1 MSDGKVLRVVETVLT
16 VALWLFAVT
25 NIDTLLV
32 VAAFCVD
39 RDYRT
44 VEVFLGYYVGVI
56 VALTATIVG
65 AMFVA
70 GWLRSWSFLL
80 GVFPI
85 ALGVR
90 SLLNQRAS
98 GDGDEGVKRG
108 VDGSRLSRAGTGRT
122 ATVLATVIGLSGDNV
137 VVYIPFVLE
146 LSAGELRVVIVAYLL
161 GALLVFPVAVTI
173 ARRTVSA
180 GVPEW
185 VDRLLVPVTLV
196 LMGMYI
202 LVTGGLVL

>member
-1 MSDGKVLRVVETVLT
+1 METVLT

-196 LMGMYI
+196 LMGTYI

>member
-1 MSDGKVLRVVETVLT
+1 M
-16 VALWLFAVT
+16 
-25 NIDTLLV
+25 
-32 VAAFCVD
+32 
-39 RDYRT
+39 
-44 VEVFLGYYVGVI
+44 
-56 VALTATIVG
+56 
-65 AMFVA
+65 
-70 GWLRSWSFLL
+70 
-80 GVFPI
+80 
-85 ALGVR
+85 
-90 SLLNQRAS
+90 
-98 GDGDEGVKRG
+98 KRG

-196 LMGMYI
+196 LMGTYI

>member
-1 MSDGKVLRVVETVLT
+1 METVLT

>member
-1 MSDGKVLRVVETVLT
+1 METVLT

-80 GVFPI
+80 GIFPI

-98 GDGDEGVKRG
+98 GDGEEGVKRG
-108 VDGSRLSRAGTGRT
+108 VDGSGLSRAGTGRT
-122 ATVLATVIGLSGDNV
+122 VIVFTTVIGLSGDNV
-137 VVYIPFVLE
+137 VVYIPFFLE
-146 LSAGELRVVIVAYLL
+146 LSADELRVVVVAYLL
-161 GALLVFPVAVTI
+161 GALLVFPVAVAI

-196 LMGMYI
+196 LMGTYI